1 MSISLSRI
9 AGQAGQRING
19 GDPWSYLWAPIVW
32 QPAAL
37 PLLLAPL
44 EVWLPALAAALGVWR
59 PAAPVLPAP
68 LEVWLPALA
77 SGPFEASLPVWMT
90 RSPRAEQV

>member
-1 MSISLSRI
+1 MRVSLSRI
-9 AGQAGQRING
+9 AGQPGQQING

-44 EVWLPALAAALGVWR
+44 EVG
-59 PAAPVLPAP
+59 
-68 LEVWLPALA
+68 LPALA
-77 SGPFEASLPVWMT
+77 SARFEASLPVWMT